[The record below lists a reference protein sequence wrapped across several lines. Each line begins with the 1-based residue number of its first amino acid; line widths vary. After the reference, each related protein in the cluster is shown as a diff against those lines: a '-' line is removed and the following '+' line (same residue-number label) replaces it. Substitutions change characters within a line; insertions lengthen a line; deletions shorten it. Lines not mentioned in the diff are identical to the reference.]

1 MQLTSLLGH
10 IHEILGLILHS
21 PHPADSLID
30 QFFRARKYLGSHDR
44 RFIAETT
51 YGTLRHLR
59 RCDWMVTQACR
70 TPSTELFPED
80 LLFLQIAAFHILERR
95 QPLLTAETL
104 LPRIKG
110 SRLKDSLAD
119 VFARFENL
127 TLPPSGDDAASIGI
141 SFSFPDWMVNRIVSE
156 YGLDETKAIFARL
169 NQPAPLTV
177 RVNTL
182 QVEREKCQEVLRTQ
196 GIETVATSLSPI
208 GLKVPKRMN
217 MFSIAAFKDGMF
229 EVQDEGSQLLPLL
242 IDPKPTAKVLDA
254 CAGAGGKTLEFA
266 AIMKNRGEILAA
278 DINGFRLEELKKR
291 SRRAGASNIRIREID
306 DLHELEDQ
314 FLAAFDVVF
323 VDAPCSGIGTIRRNP
338 GMKWLVTEETVREVS
353 VKQRAILDACASL
366 VKPGGRLVYATCTLF
381 REENEETVE
390 SFLSTHEEF
399 QPFALEVAV
408 ARFNIKN
415 AMAGPWLKLMPHI
428 HETDGFFCAVLEKQ
442 LVR

>member
-1 MQLTSLLGH
+1 MQLASLLGH
-10 IHEILGLILHS
+10 THEILGIILHS

-44 RFIAETT
+44 RFIAETA

-59 RCDWMVTQACR
+59 RCDWTVTQACKV
-70 TPSTELFPED
+70 PSSELFPED

-95 QPLLTAETL
+95 QPALTAETL

-127 TLPPSGDDAASIGI
+127 TLPSSGDDAASIGI
-141 SFSFPDWMVNRIVSE
+141 TFSFPDWMVNRIVSE
-156 YGLDETKAIFARL
+156 YGLDEAKAIFARL

-182 QVEREKCQEVLRTQ
+182 QIEREKCQEVLRTQ
-196 GIETVATSLSPI
+196 GIETVPTLLSPI
-208 GLKVPKRMN
+208 GLQVPKRMN
-217 MFSIAAFKDGMF
+217 MFSIAAFKEGMF

-306 DLHELEDQ
+306 DLRELEDQ
-314 FLAAFDVVF
+314 FLASFDVVF

-353 VKQRAILDACASL
+353 VKQRAILESCASL

-390 SFLSTHEEF
+390 SFLSSHEEF
-399 QPFALEVAV
+399 RPFSLEAAV
-408 ARFNIKN
+408 ARLNIKN